1 MKYDVICIGMAL
13 AAIVLFL
20 WQSSIYLLTMLL
32 GGFISETMMT
42 EISIVG
48 GFLIAMSGLS
58 IMKVKDFHTLNY
70 LPALFVPVIWCL
82 VMA

>member
-1 MKYDVICIGMAL
+1 MAL
-13 AAIVLFL
+13 AAVVLLL
-20 WQSSIYLLTMLL
+20 WQGAIYVLTLLL
-32 GGFISETMMT
+32 GSFITDTMMT

-70 LPALFVPVIWCL
+70 LPALLVPIIWCL
-82 VMA
+82 IRG